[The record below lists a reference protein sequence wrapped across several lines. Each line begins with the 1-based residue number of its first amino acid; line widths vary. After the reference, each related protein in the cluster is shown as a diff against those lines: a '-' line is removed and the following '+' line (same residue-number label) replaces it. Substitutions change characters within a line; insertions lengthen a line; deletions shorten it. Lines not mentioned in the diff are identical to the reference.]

1 MKEKKTQFYIFTKL
15 YPPKKKNHNFFFWV
29 DNLIVTSG
37 GWGIQ
42 TLVLLIKKNRKF
54 LNYKTLAPKPIL
66 LFTGGLIV

>member
-1 MKEKKTQFYIFTKL
+1 MKEKKTQIYIFTKL
-15 YPPKKKNHNFFFWV
+15 YPKKKNHKFFFLV

-37 GWGIQ
+37 GRGIQ
-42 TLVLLIKKNRKF
+42 ALVLLIKKNRKF

>member
-15 YPPKKKNHNFFFWV
+15 YPPKKKTINFFFWV

-37 GWGIQ
+37 GQGIQ

-54 LNYKTLAPKPIL
+54 MNYKTLAPKPIL